1 MRHGPALI
9 SILPPTLRITPHL
22 LVLPSSYFQLT
33 FAPFSMFQLKVENP
47 SDVFVSGP
55 AQIAVNRSHNIGCM
69 HFITFFLGIY
79 HIQLI
84 RKAQL
89 YQKSQNTLVCPCV
102 RPSPVLWCKSMV

>member
-22 LVLPSSYFQLT
+22 LVLPSFQLT
-33 FAPFSMFQLKVENP
+33 FAPFSMFQLKVEKP

-102 RPSPVLWCKSMV
+102 CPSPVLCGKSMV